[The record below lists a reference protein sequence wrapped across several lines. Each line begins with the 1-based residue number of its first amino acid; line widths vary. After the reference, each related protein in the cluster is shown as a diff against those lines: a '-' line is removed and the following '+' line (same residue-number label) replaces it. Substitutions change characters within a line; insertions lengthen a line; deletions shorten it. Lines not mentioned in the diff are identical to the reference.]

1 MGTDVFLLTKPAGS
15 NSIQR
20 ACTQANSTDAV
31 IDVPCFESCDS
42 DVAFAETEF
51 VEDMDNLTD
60 DNIMG
65 KSVSNKP
72 LGLISH
78 LGGLFF

>member
-1 MGTDVFLLTKPAGS
+1 M
-15 NSIQR
+15 
-20 ACTQANSTDAV
+20 
-31 IDVPCFESCDS
+31 PCFESCDS
-42 DVAFAETEF
+42 DVALAETEF

-72 LGLISH
+72 LGLKATWVAYSFRH
-78 LGGLFF
+78 FGGGGCFI